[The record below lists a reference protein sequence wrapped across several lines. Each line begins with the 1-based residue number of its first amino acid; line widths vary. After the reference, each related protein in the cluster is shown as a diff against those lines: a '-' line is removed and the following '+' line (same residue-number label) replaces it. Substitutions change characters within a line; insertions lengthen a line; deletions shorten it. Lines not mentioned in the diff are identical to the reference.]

1 MLAVILFFDAIN
13 EIPFSRLRLMNRPRR
28 FALIKIMMILTNV
41 AIVCFFFILCPW
53 MLENGIGW
61 VHRIYHPDHNLTYL
75 IGANIISSGM
85 SFILLLLQWTTF
97 LRGLDMMMCVNMIR
111 YSLFMLIFIMLY
123 YIHN

>member
-28 FALIKIMMILTNV
+28 CALIKIMMILTNV

-61 VHRIYHPDHNLTYL
+61 VHRIYHPDHNLSYL
-75 IGANIISSGM
+75 IVPNIISSGM
-85 SFILLLLQWTTF
+85 DLILLLTQTTTVW
-97 LRGLDMMMCVNMIR
+97 RGVGR
-111 YSLFMLIFIMLY
+111 
-123 YIHN
+123 